1 MNQSDIRFYQLQLP
15 EKSRE
20 SHASKQNKQLG
31 SNQTSLDQAM
41 PQASVQNYIKKK

>member
-1 MNQSDIRFYQLQLP
+1 MNQYDLRFYQLELP

-31 SNQTSLDQAM
+31 SKRTSMD
-41 PQASVQNYIKKK
+41 PQMTEATVQNYIKN

>member
-1 MNQSDIRFYQLQLP
+1 MNQSVIQFYQLQLP

-31 SNQTSLDQAM
+31 SNETILDGRD
-41 PQASVQNYIKKK
+41 VQGNRPKL